1 MARLCVIT
9 GSPESSKTGGR
20 RGIVAWE
27 EHRHGEEKEEEQ
39 NTYMRLVAEAMAWR
53 GSARAA
59 IAAARPR
66 VGAGVTPTSTNTT
79 TAARHGDDGT
89 GTASSTAPGRSQ
101 GARTSTARTRVHR
114 RPPNRPRRFSSGS
127 RSEAIRQERTKRE
140 KLHGQIDRSARGG
153 SGSVGGYGG
162 GARRWPEQGGG
173 HGGDAIATGVA
184 RRLGLDERVRGPSEE
199 SEVGRFGATEPKRGP
214 ALLGRPWVKLLGWAQ

>member
-9 GSPESSKTGGR
+9 GSPESSRIEGR
-20 RGIVAWE
+20 RSTVAWE
-27 EHRHGEEKEEEQ
+27 AHRHGEEKEKEK

-59 IAAARPR
+59 IAAAKPR

-101 GARTSTARTRVHR
+101 GAHVDGEDE
-114 RPPNRPRRFSSGS
+114 SSPETTKS
-127 RSEAIRQERTKRE
+127 PEAILQWI
-140 KLHGQIDRSARGG
+140 QRGG
-153 SGSVGGYGG
+153 DSPG
-162 GARRWPEQGGG
+162 
-173 HGGDAIATGVA
+173 
-184 RRLGLDERVRGPSEE
+184 EE
-199 SEVGRFGATEPKRGP
+199 EIGQTTRTDR
-214 ALLGRPWVKLLGWAQ
+214 

>member
-27 EHRHGEEKEEEQ
+27 AHRHGEEKEKEK

-101 GARTSTARTRVHR
+101 GAHVDGEDESSSETTKS
-114 RPPNRPRRFSSGS
+114 PRRFSSGS
-127 RSEAIRQERTKRE
+127 REEAIRQERKRLE
-140 KLHGQIDRSARGG
+140 KPRGQIDRSSRGG
-153 SGSVGGYGG
+153 PDQVGGGG
-162 GARRWPEQGGG
+162 REARRWPEHGGG
-173 HGGDAIATGVA
+173 HGGDAIATRVA
-184 RRLGLDERVRGPSEE
+184 RD
-199 SEVGRFGATEPKRGP
+199 
-214 ALLGRPWVKLLGWAQ
+214 